1 MTSGDPVSISDA
13 LVQFHVALPPPPQPV
28 QHTETNSQFQR
39 PLGCRAHILPGA
51 TPLFNLS
58 LKHSVHIQRVAHA
71 LMCCT
76 CSVDRLNPHLSTVYL
91 RPTHTYTRAHT
102 RPGPSPTPSFFAVA
116 LLFFVSRRVVSFLLH
131 CIIVFAWQK
140 GYQDEII

>member
-1 MTSGDPVSISDA
+1 MET
-13 LVQFHVALPPPPQPV
+13 QFPSLMHWYSFMWHYPLLSLFRL
-28 QHTETNSQFQR
+28 HTETNSQFQR

-91 RPTHTYTRAHT
+91 RPTHTYTRVHT
-102 RPGPSPTPSFFAVA
+102 RPGPSPTIFLCCSSFI
-116 LLFFVSRRVVSFLLH
+116 FVSRRVVVSFFLH